1 MSSVFSRKRKV
12 GPEYYFER
20 GEECLNKGN
29 YQWAIESFT
38 KAIEFNPGLEM
49 AYYRRAEAYRKLG
62 KNREA
67 IWDCIKFL
75 ETDRRQP
82 VMAEDFTSA
91 MKEAVKIARR
101 DLEKDRVKE
110 EIISFGIPGLIDELI
125 EGYDPL
131 KDYADKHFYQLAL
144 SWLGGNLKQDTCRIG
159 FVKVLSG
166 EYEEARKEFD
176 RGFEENPGTPDMHY
190 FKGVALLGMKKKAE
204 RGRSII
210 RRGESMDGLS
220 EQARESFQ
228 QALMMGYGWRL
239 CPRCGCRMSS
249 ETNFCAHC
257 GERLLTGDIS

>member
-1 MSSVFSRKRKV
+1 MSSVGFRKRKV

-20 GEECLNKGN
+20 GEGCLNDGN
-29 YQWAIESFT
+29 YPWAIESFT

-67 IWDCIKFL
+67 IWDYIKFL

-82 VMAEDFTSA
+82 DMVDDFKGA

-131 KDYADKHFYQLAL
+131 KEYADKHFYRLAL
-144 SWLGGNLKQDTCRIG
+144 SWLEGNLKQDTRRIG

-166 EYEEARKEFD
+166 EYEEAIKEFD
-176 RGFEENPGTPDMHY
+176 RGFEETPGTPDTHY
-190 FKGVALLGMKKKAE
+190 FKGIAILSLKKRAE
-204 RGRSII
+204 GGRRIFS
-210 RRGESMDGLS
+210 RGESMERLS
-220 EQARESFQ
+220 ERARECFE

-239 CPRCGCRMSS
+239 CPACGCRGLS
-249 ETNFCAHC
+249 ETSFCAHC
-257 GERLLTGDIS
+257 GGKLLTGDN

>member
-1 MSSVFSRKRKV
+1 VSSVFFRKRKV

-20 GEECLNKGN
+20 GEECLNNGN
-29 YQWAIESFT
+29 YPWAIESFT

-67 IWDCIKFL
+67 VWDFIKFL
-75 ETDRRQP
+75 EADRRQP
-82 VMAEDFTSA
+82 DMAEDFSDA
-91 MKEAVKIARR
+91 MKEAMKIARR
-101 DLEKDRVKE
+101 GWEKDRVKE

-131 KDYADKHFYQLAL
+131 KEYADKRFYQLAL
-144 SWLGGNLKQDTCRIG
+144 SWLEGNLKPDTRRIG

-166 EYEEARKEFD
+166 KYEEAIKEFD
-176 RGFEENPGTPDMHY
+176 RGIEESPGNPDMHY
-190 FKGVALLGMKKKAE
+190 FRGVAILSLKKKAE
-204 RGRSII
+204 G
-210 RRGESMDGLS
+210 RRGIFNRGEGVDELS
-220 EQARESFQ
+220 EQARESFE

-239 CPRCGCRMSS
+239 CPGCGCRAPS

-257 GERLLTGDIS
+257 GGRLLTGDNS